1 MTPTPPAPQTIAPKI
16 SSTAAVYAAVC
27 EIHANEMPVNR
38 ETVAELTGLPLTTV
52 DDRIKY
58 LHDEGSIRR
67 TVRSHYVPA
76 DTFPVARA
84 ITKTTLPDGMVK
96 LEVGDYCLELTP
108 TEARRLANAFAGER
122 ENHDVTIT
130 VRNAVILNS
139 ELAQKIE
146 HLSRQIRALEAKQDQ
161 RQGNLMLEGN

>member
-1 MTPTPPAPQTIAPKI
+1 MTPKPPTPQTIAPKI

-38 ETVAELTGLPLTTV
+38 ETVAELTNLPLTTV

-84 ITKTTLPDGMVK
+84 ITKTTLPNGMVK
-96 LEVGDYCLELTP
+96 LEIGNHVLDLTP
-108 TEARRLANAFAGER
+108 TEARRLANDFAGER

-130 VRNAVILNS
+130 VRNAIILNA
-139 ELAQKIE
+139 EMAQKLE
-146 HLSRQIRALEAKQDQ
+146 HQARQIRALEAKIDQ
-161 RQGNLMLEGN
+161 RQGSLIL